1 MFICCQICRNSGG
14 CHHSCSLV
22 RLNTLAGT
30 LLYSSRRSNTTFRGF
45 VNPGS
50 TVFQDIFYLAYSYSP
65 SIVSE
70 YPMAWYKVVQFT
82 RIYPDGP
89 TITRLGTNSQ
99 DEMRQSTFMSP
110 LFHLLCTKYE
120 YASCHSDLKQRCM
133 EGKSTTPDHGIHPG
147 QCNTFLRPAYLKSN
161 IKIDASPNTTMPN
174 TTMPNRRIP
183 NAHTTQSGF
192 KELFWFAK
200 CIGES

>member
-1 MFICCQICRNSGG
+1 MRGWQELRDKQLVDDIQDDTRWQYRTTTKGRKEFMFICCQICRNSGG
-14 CHHSCSLV
+14 CCHHSSLV

-89 TITRLGTNSQ
+89 TITRLGTSSQ
-99 DEMRQSTFMSP
+99 DEMRYRA
-110 LFHLLCTKYE
+110 LLCHLYSIFIYSVPRTRMRLVTMNISGDAWK
-120 YASCHSDLKQRCM
+120 LKAPH
-133 EGKSTTPDHGIHPG
+133 E
-147 QCNTFLRPAYLKSN
+147 
-161 IKIDASPNTTMPN
+161 TM
-174 TTMPNRRIP
+174 
-183 NAHTTQSGF
+183 G
-192 KELFWFAK
+192 
-200 CIGES
+200 